1 MDPLVTKVPE
11 ETPEHQECPERM
23 GRQGTL
29 DSQDLKVIQALVEH
43 QDPLDFLDP
52 KDQSEEW
59 ACQVCLEKKAFPASL
74 AHRVSPARLE
84 RREPRERKGSQVCLA
99 LGSPE
104 GLVTREIKGLQV
116 SQAALVRRERKAVPE
131 PQECQDPQAQEAL
144 QGTSAIQEAQACL
157 EKKETKA
164 SQDWMVSPVSKEK
177 QVFLGLLVP
186 QAQLARREN
195 LAVME
200 SQGRQERRVNKV
212 SLEKAYPAS
221 QAPKETK
228 VPRVKWVSLASLEVL
243 GFLEPKESKDSWV
256 LLALRDNRAYLA
268 LLVTLWRGPKE
279 TEDLRVN
286 PAFQG
291 IRDLWGHQ
299 GSLELMGQKVT
310 REIKVGQELLGLQA
324 LRETQDSKACRA
336 LAALQ
341 GSQVQRE
348 IWDHLVF
355 QDSKV
360 RKAFLACRE

>member
-1 MDPLVTKVPE
+1 MDPLVIKVPE

-23 GRQGTL
+23 GRQGTP
-29 DSQDLKVIQALVEH
+29 DSQDLKVTQALVEH

-59 ACQVCLEKKAFPASL
+59 ACQVCLEKKVFPASL
-74 AHRVSPARLE
+74 AHRVSPAHLE

-99 LGSPE
+99 LEFPD
-104 GLVTREIKGLQV
+104 GLVTREIRGLQV
-116 SQAALVRRERKAVPE
+116 SQAVLVRRERKAVPE
-131 PQECQDPQAQEAL
+131 PQECQGPQAQEAL

-164 SQDWMVSPVSKEK
+164 SQDWMVFPVSKEK

-212 SLEKAYPAS
+212 SQEEASQGS

-228 VPRVKWVSLASLEVL
+228 VPRVKWVSLASPEVL
-243 GFLEPKESKDSWV
+243 GFLEPKASKDSWV
-256 LLALRDNRAYLA
+256 LLALKDNRAYLA

-286 PAFQG
+286 LACQG

-348 IWDHLVF
+348 IWDHLAF
-355 QDSKV
+355 QDSKG
-360 RKAFLACRE
+360 RKVFLACRE

>member
-29 DSQDLKVIQALVEH
+29 DSQDLKVTQALVEH

-74 AHRVSPARLE
+74 AHRVSLAHLE
-84 RREPRERKGSQVCLA
+84 RREPRERKGRQVSLA
-99 LGSPE
+99 LGFPD
-104 GLVTREIKGLQV
+104 GLVTREIRGLQV

-131 PQECQDPQAQEAL
+131 PQECQGPQAQEAL

-164 SQDWMVSPVSKEK
+164 SQAWMVSPVSKEK

-186 QAQLARREN
+186 QAQLARRES

-212 SLEKAYPAS
+212 SQEEASQAS
-221 QAPKETK
+221 QAPRETK
-228 VPRVKWVSLASLEVL
+228 VPRVKSVSLASPEVL

-256 LLALRDNRAYLA
+256 LLALKDNRAYLA

-286 PAFQG
+286 PACQG

-324 LRETQDSKACRA
+324 LRETPDSKACRA

-360 RKAFLACRE
+360 RKVFLACRE